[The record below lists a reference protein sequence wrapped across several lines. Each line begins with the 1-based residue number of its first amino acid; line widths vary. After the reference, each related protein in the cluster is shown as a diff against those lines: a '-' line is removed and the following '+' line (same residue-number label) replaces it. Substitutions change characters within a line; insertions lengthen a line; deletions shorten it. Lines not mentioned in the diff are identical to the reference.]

1 MVALLLM
8 IEGIASSALFHS
20 DFLAT
25 AGSKTSLGYNPQPM
39 AKKSKTPELSESELR
54 RLLLDRRKAD
64 RARRLQAFKKSG
76 ELAGTN
82 AQRAERIEGDPLL
95 GLKVH
100 EAPDLKLKSPT
111 KSAARKW
118 VERVLL
124 AVELLAAAGLIYIF
138 FNGLSVLETLNR
150 EMAAAFALPSSTTAT
165 PLIGPVVLPSGHTP
179 PTEGRA
185 AQPNEAEIPEHLR
198 PQVQAYIAGLEIP
211 TPGPEQALGIRIEA
225 IAVNAPIVQGDGWEE
240 LKRGV
245 GQHIGS
251 TDPGQPGNLVL
262 TGHND
267 IYGEVFKELDE
278 LEEGDEIIIYSANN
292 SFTYVVTETQ
302 IVAPTDVDVMNPT
315 PEATITLI
323 SCYPY
328 RVDNKRIA
336 VFAELES

>member
-1 MVALLLM
+1 
-8 IEGIASSALFHS
+8 
-20 DFLAT
+20 
-25 AGSKTSLGYNPQPM
+25 M

-64 RARRLQAFKKSG
+64 RARRLQAFRKTG
-76 ELAGTN
+76 ALVGVD
-82 AQRAERIEGDPLL
+82 AQRAERVEKDPLL

-100 EAPDLKLKSPT
+100 EAPDLKLRSP
-111 KSAARKW
+111 ARSPAGKW
-118 VERVLL
+118 FERFLL
-124 AVELLAAAGLIYIF
+124 AVELAAAAGLIYVF

-150 EMAAAFALPSSTTAT
+150 EMAAAFALPSSTTAN

-179 PTEGRA
+179 PTTGQA

-251 TDPGQPGNLVL
+251 ADPGQPGNLVL

-267 IYGEVFKELDE
+267 IYGEVFRDLDK
-278 LEEGDEIIIYSANN
+278 LEEGDEIVIYSANN
-292 SFTYVVTETQ
+292 TYTYTVTETQ
-302 IVAPTDVDVMNPT
+302 IVAPTEVSVMDPT
-315 PEATITLI
+315 PGATMTLI

-328 RVDNKRIA
+328 RVDTQRIV
-336 VFAELES
+336 VFAELTG